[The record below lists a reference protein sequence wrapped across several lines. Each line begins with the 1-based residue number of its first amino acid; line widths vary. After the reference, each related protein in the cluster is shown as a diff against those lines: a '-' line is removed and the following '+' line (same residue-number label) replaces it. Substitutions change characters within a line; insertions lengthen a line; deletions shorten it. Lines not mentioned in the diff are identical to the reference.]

1 MSYVNTKKSGITLV
15 STDGQS
21 YHTYTDLGM
30 ILTSAPVVNPPELQ
44 TETVKVPGRDGLLD
58 LSEALT
64 GRVAFG
70 NRSGSWTFFV
80 EESIGFHK
88 NLDRLANLIHG
99 KRFKCIFDIDPEW
112 YYKGRLN
119 IDKYATEGTS
129 REIQLNYDLDPYK
142 YAVSG
147 RDIADWLW
155 DPFNFV
161 SDTIYFG
168 TFSVSGTRRVNLINP
183 GKKNVVPTFKVTGTV
198 NISFRGYNYQMT
210 SGTHSYS
217 ELYLSEGDNWL
228 TFTGTGTV
236 KVGYERTSL

>member
-1 MSYVNTKKSGITLV
+1 MSYANTKRSGITFID
-15 STDGQS
+15 SNGAS
-21 YHTYTDLGM
+21 HHTYNDLGM

-58 LSEALT
+58 LSAALT

-80 EESIGFHK
+80 EKSASFHR
-88 NLDRLANLIHG
+88 NLSNLANLLHG
-99 KRFKCIFDIDPEW
+99 TCFKCVFDIDPDW
-112 YYKGRLN
+112 YYKGRLS

-129 REIQLNYDLDPYK
+129 REIQINYDLDPYK
-142 YAVSG
+142 YAIDG
-147 RDIADWLW
+147 GDIADWLW
-155 DPFNFV
+155 DPFEFA

-168 TFSVSGTRRVNLINP
+168 TFAVDGTRRVNLVNP
-183 GKKNVVPTFKVTGTV
+183 GEKNVVPTFKVTGTV
-198 NISFRGYNYQMT
+198 NLAFRGYNYQLT
-210 SGTHSYS
+210 NNTYVYS
-217 ELYLSEGDNWL
+217 ELYLSKGDNWI